1 MWPVPQ
7 PILTGPVLKNISSN
21 WALNVLQILI
31 FMILARFTLNVLG
44 QETFGIW
51 EAVIA
56 AAGPLQLMILG
67 VPMATVRAISRAIGR
82 DDERGAKEALG
93 QSLTLTLMLAGAA
106 LTAGGFMWWGFEDR
120 LLESQR
126 WSLDGAA
133 ILDTRT
139 ALAIVLINLAAG
151 FCLRLPYAVF
161 EAFHDFV
168 PRNLIMGA
176 GMLLRLGL
184 TIAALTWD
192 TSLRTL
198 ALVQVAVAVFEFTAA
213 LMVSRKRH
221 KGMHF
226 RPSALSMNQA
236 RKLLSF
242 GIFAFLLNMGALL
255 AFKVDALVVAAHM
268 LPKDV
273 AVYGM
278 ANKVFDPLINLL
290 LAIGMVV
297 MPAAAAMRARDE
309 ENELRD
315 LLFKWSKVAVFIVL
329 TLGSYLLVFGP
340 EFLDWWLG
348 DEYDPAAGP
357 LLQVLMASFLLFL
370 PVRGVALPI
379 LLGSGNPRGPA
390 LGLLAMGIGNLA
402 LSLILVR
409 THGIWG
415 VALGTAIP
423 NVIFSLIFIAGARKT
438 LQVRPLEWTAYS
450 LGRVGLGLLP
460 GLGLL
465 LLVKMGPGASGFWPL
480 FTVGLAFVAAQ
491 TLAALFYVW
500 RGDPHVDP
508 LRMLRDRRRRDGT

>member
-1 MWPVPQ
+1 
-7 PILTGPVLKNISSN
+7 
-21 WALNVLQILI
+21 
-31 FMILARFTLNVLG
+31 
-44 QETFGIW
+44 
-51 EAVIA
+51 
-56 AAGPLQLMILG
+56 
-67 VPMATVRAISRAIGR
+67 
-82 DDERGAKEALG
+82 
-93 QSLTLTLMLAGAA
+93 
-106 LTAGGFMWWGFEDR
+106 
-120 LLESQR
+120 
-126 WSLDGAA
+126 
-133 ILDTRT
+133 
-139 ALAIVLINLAAG
+139 
-151 FCLRLPYAVF
+151 
-161 EAFHDFV
+161 
-168 PRNLIMGA
+168 
-176 GMLLRLGL
+176 
-184 TIAALTWD
+184 
-192 TSLRTL
+192 
-198 ALVQVAVAVFEFTAA
+198 
-213 LMVSRKRH
+213 
-221 KGMHF
+221 
-226 RPSALSMNQA
+226 
-236 RKLLSF
+236 
-242 GIFAFLLNMGALL
+242 
-255 AFKVDALVVAAHM
+255 
-268 LPKDV
+268 
-273 AVYGM
+273 M

-450 LGRVGLGLLP
+450 LGRVGPGLLP

-465 LLVKMGPGASGFWPL
+465 LLVKLGPGASGFWPL
-480 FTVGLAFVAAQ
+480 FTVGLAFVATQ
-491 TLAALFYVW
+491 TLAALFFVW

>member
-1 MWPVPQ
+1 
-7 PILTGPVLKNISSN
+7 VLKNISSN
-21 WALNVLQILI
+21 WALNALQILV
-31 FMILARFTLNVLG
+31 FMALTRFTLDVLG

-56 AAGPLQLMILG
+56 VAGPLQLMILG
-67 VPMATVRAISRAIGR
+67 VPMATVRAISRALGR
-82 DDERGAKEALG
+82 GDDREAQEALG
-93 QSLTLTLMLAGAA
+93 QSLTLTLILAGGA
-106 LTAGGFMWWGFEDR
+106 LAAGGLLWWGFEDR
-120 LLESQR
+120 LLDSQR
-126 WSLDGAA
+126 WALDSNA

-139 ALAIVLINLAAG
+139 ALAIVLINLAVG

-161 EAFHDFV
+161 EAFHDFI

-184 TIAALTWD
+184 TVGALTWD

-198 ALVQVAVAVFEFTAA
+198 ALVQALVAVAEFSAA
-213 LMVSRKRH
+213 LVVLRKRH
-221 KGMHF
+221 GSVRF
-226 RPSALSMNQA
+226 RPAALSLGQA
-236 RKLLSF
+236 KKLLSF
-242 GIFAFLLNMGALL
+242 GVFAFLLNMGALL
-255 AFKVDALVVAAHM
+255 AFKVDALVVANHM
-268 LPKDV
+268 LPTDV

-278 ANKVFDPLINLL
+278 ANKIFDPLINLL

-297 MPAAAAMRARDE
+297 MPAAATMRARNQE
-309 ENELRD
+309 SELKD

-340 EFLDWWLG
+340 EFLAWWLG

-390 LGLLAMGIGNLA
+390 IGLLAMGLGNLV

-409 THGIWG
+409 SHGILG

-423 NVIFSLIFIAGARKT
+423 NVIFSLFFIASAGKT
-438 LQVRPLEWTAYS
+438 FNVRPAEWTTYA

-460 GLGLL
+460 GLALL
-465 LLVKMGPGASGFWPL
+465 LLIKFGPGANGFWPL
-480 FTVGLAFVAAQ
+480 VAVGLAFVALQ
-491 TLAALFYVW
+491 SSLALFFVW

-508 LRMLRDRRRRDGT
+508 LQVLRDRRREGQA